1 MTVKQDKVKRIIE
14 ALIFASDYPLP
25 SKKISEIAGT
35 KNIKEIEKSI
45 DILNEEYKKAG
56 RSFEIRKVG
65 GGYRFYTLKEFN
77 KSVQELFK
85 GRKKARLTRPSLE
98 TLSIIAYKQPVS
110 KPEIE
115 SIRGVNADGVL
126 HTLLERKLVT
136 ISGRG
141 KGPGKPLLFSTTPD
155 FLNYFG
161 LNSLSE
167 LPNLKE
173 IEELVD
179 KEEVTGDNETQ

>member
-1 MTVKQDKVKRIIE
+1 MTAHQDKMRRIVE
-14 ALIFASDYPLP
+14 ALIFTSDYPIPL
-25 SKKISEIAGT
+25 KKLTEIASA
-35 KNIKEIEKSI
+35 KNSKEIEQII
-45 DILNEEYKKAG
+45 DLLNEEYKENG

-65 GGYRFYTLKEFN
+65 GGFRFYTLKEFR
-77 KSVQELFK
+77 SYIQELFK
-85 GRKKARLTRPSLE
+85 GRKKAKLTRPSLE
-98 TLSIIAYKQPVS
+98 TIAIIAYKQPVS

-115 SIRGVNADGVL
+115 AIRGVNVDGVL

-141 KGPGKPLLFSTTPD
+141 KGPGKPLLFSTTPG
-155 FLNYFG
+155 FLHYFG

-179 KEEVTGDNETQ
+179 KEEVININETE